1 VLWVDCVE
9 KLDFLDGCG
18 VLRTSTLGTIK
29 PTPKTWPKRQLSN
42 VSTESPGSRRSGKV
56 TDVMTTVLQA
66 LALRAARR
74 NLASDTI
81 SRTVDIKSSE
91 MPSKTA
97 LICLLLAMLHV
108 VPASVHADDFRS
120 PGDKRWWQG
129 EWKEEYWD
137 GPCQVKSESKRGE
150 FKREIKCKNGIGA
163 DWRGE
168 WKSEFRDGPCLVK
181 QDVKRDEFKEE
192 VKCERR
198 RQ

>member
-1 VLWVDCVE
+1 M
-9 KLDFLDGCG
+9 
-18 VLRTSTLGTIK
+18 
-29 PTPKTWPKRQLSN
+29 N
-42 VSTESPGSRRSGKV
+42 SG
-56 TDVMTTVLQA
+56 
-66 LALRAARR
+66 
-74 NLASDTI
+74 SDTI
-81 SRTVDIKSSE
+81 SRTTDIASCD

-97 LICLLLAMLHV
+97 LSRLLLATLLV

-150 FKREIKCKNGIGA
+150 FKREIKCKDGIGG

-192 VKCERR
+192 VKCERS